1 MYKGYIYQNE
11 ISYKS
16 FLKGSKEEDFQNSFS
31 FVFSKKESV
40 DDIKLENIYFN
51 DHKFYDTTKNLTND
65 NFDGKDFNITK
76 IDNKINK
83 NKFLQ
88 MKKENQISHKSKEKD
103 INFNNTYN
111 ENSLSC
117 INKLNKQSDIIKEKK
132 EKSKNFE
139 TKDKLYIPS
148 RRKNKIWIRG
158 PYKKK
163 DKVIEKTNK
172 DDKYFPFTPSKGL
185 FHLVNK
191 DSYDKD
197 NNNMKKEGAKNLFKI
212 NCDLITPNKKLKKIK
227 KRRKLK
233 SDDIRKKIKTI
244 FHKSLKNNINRNLKK
259 AGSQELL
266 GFLPQSFMSNISKE
280 FNKKYMSL
288 TYEELLSIDFTQ
300 NKGNS
305 KDLEINKKP
314 FIKNQILLQYLE
326 NNPEISKISGFDI
339 LKNMKYRDILQ
350 LYFSSEEFENS
361 IIQLKNKKESDEY
374 INDYIRLSQNYINYF
389 SEKN

>member
-1 MYKGYIYQNE
+1 
-11 ISYKS
+11 
-16 FLKGSKEEDFQNSFS
+16 
-31 FVFSKKESV
+31 
-40 DDIKLENIYFN
+40 
-51 DHKFYDTTKNLTND
+51 
-65 NFDGKDFNITK
+65 
-76 IDNKINK
+76 
-83 NKFLQ
+83 
-88 MKKENQISHKSKEKD
+88 
-103 INFNNTYN
+103 
-111 ENSLSC
+111 
-117 INKLNKQSDIIKEKK
+117 
-132 EKSKNFE
+132 
-139 TKDKLYIPS
+139 
-148 RRKNKIWIRG
+148 
-158 PYKKK
+158 
-163 DKVIEKTNK
+163 
-172 DDKYFPFTPSKGL
+172 
-185 FHLVNK
+185 
-191 DSYDKD
+191 
-197 NNNMKKEGAKNLFKI
+197 MKKEGAKNLFKI

-314 FIKNQILLQYLE
+314 FIKNQILLHYLE